1 MVVRWQ
7 RVGLVASVRR
17 RCQQAPVYLPFA
29 EVKIPPPPI
38 GSLPP
43 HFWLVV
49 TSLYWIYFPLQP
61 GPLVYATP
69 STFLCTPTQR
79 PIPSTC
85 HGLSTSRARWSSGPS
100 IPLAIILLLALS
112 KTRTIR
118 STLPLL
124 SNPTPVYSQLGLVF
138 DAHELQV
145 FKLYK
150 IEPGYRTASAL
161 SPGPCGERIAT
172 LCLRTSWGGLTT
184 GRAIVR

>member
-1 MVVRWQ
+1 MRWQ

-29 EVKIPPPPI
+29 EVKIPPSPI

-79 PIPSTC
+79 STPSTC
-85 HGLSTSRARWSSGPS
+85 HGLPTSGARWSSGPS
-100 IPLAIILLLALS
+100 IPLAITLLLALS
-112 KTRTIR
+112 KTRTI
-118 STLPLL
+118 L
-124 SNPTPVYSQLGLVF
+124 SNPTPVYPQLGLVSNT
-138 DAHELQV
+138 HELQV
-145 FKLYK
+145 FKPYK

-161 SPGPCGERIAT
+161 SPGPCGERIAA
-172 LCLRTSWGGLTT
+172 LYLRTSWGGLTT

>member
-1 MVVRWQ
+1 MRWQ